1 MGSLGDHR
9 AAAWVAT
16 PSAAHIPPASPV
28 SPVSPPSSSP
38 TPPDVRGE
46 TPSGELVALSRPA
59 RSHAKRALDLGVA
72 IVFAPVIVPLGLV
85 CAALIKVTSSGP
97 VLFAQER
104 VGLRGERFR
113 MYKFRTMHVDAERL
127 LQDDARLWQQ
137 YVDNGFKLPPE
148 LDRRVTPLGRFLRRS
163 SLDELPQVLNVLGG
177 TMSLV
182 GPRPVV
188 PAEIANYGDRRTVYL
203 SARPGI
209 TGAWQVNGRSTVD
222 YPERV
227 DIDADYV
234 GSWSLWRDVR
244 ILVRT
249 PIAVLSARGAH

>member
-1 MGSLGDHR
+1 VGSLGDHR
-9 AAAWVAT
+9 SATWVAT
-16 PSAAHIPPASPV
+16 PSAAHIPPASPI
-28 SPVSPPSSSP
+28 SPVSPSSSSS
-38 TPPDVRGE
+38 TPPDPTE
-46 TPSGELVALSRPA
+46 QLSRPA
-59 RSHAKRALDLGVA
+59 RSRSKRALDLGVT
-72 IVFAPVIVPLGLV
+72 IVLSPVIVPLGLL
-85 CAALIKVTSSGP
+85 CAVLIKVTSSGP

-127 LQDDARLWQQ
+127 LQQDARLWQE
-137 YVDNGFKLPPE
+137 YVHNGFKLPAE
-148 LDRRVTPLGRFLRRS
+148 LDRRVTALGRFLRRS
-163 SLDELPQVLNVLGG
+163 SLDELPQMINVLGG

-188 PAEIANYGDRRTVYL
+188 PAEIANYGDQRSVYL

-227 DIDADYV
+227 DIDAEYV
-234 GSWSLWRDVR
+234 RSWSLWRDVR